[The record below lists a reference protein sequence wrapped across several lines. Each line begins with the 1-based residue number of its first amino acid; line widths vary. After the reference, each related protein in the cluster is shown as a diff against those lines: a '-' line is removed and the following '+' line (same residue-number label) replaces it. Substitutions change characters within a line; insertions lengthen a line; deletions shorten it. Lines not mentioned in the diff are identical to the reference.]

1 MSSSDTFQDFCVA
14 WRSRFPHSELPAAW
28 EEDVRANLA
37 KHQARVTSLRWGG
50 GYIELQTKVC
60 EDFTIVEK
68 ALVGAF
74 SVIVKNDGSFAAL
87 LPVITNSAT
96 VNMSERRR
104 SRRQRRGHAAHI

>member
-60 EDFTIVEK
+60 EDFTIVKK
-68 ALVGAF
+68 ALVQ
-74 SVIVKNDGSFAAL
+74 L
-87 LPVITNSAT
+87 
-96 VNMSERRR
+96 
-104 SRRQRRGHAAHI
+104 